1 MTQKNPEALDSQEQ
15 KTPSPK
21 RRMDALAWI
30 IMGALA
36 LSLAVTLTLVI
47 TRIMGW
53 RLFFSITFFVL
64 GVLHILNSSLRLTF
78 PSLLKIP
85 QGYSKRNLLWF
96 LALGIFFILTG
107 VGWLLL
113 SLLVGEL

>member
-1 MTQKNPEALDSQEQ
+1 MTQKNPDTLDSQEQ

-36 LSLAVTLTLVI
+36 LSLAVTLPLVI

-53 RLFFSITFFVL
+53 RLFFSITLFVL

-78 PSLLKIP
+78 PSLLKTHK
-85 QGYSKRNLLWF
+85 GYSKRNLLWF

>member
-1 MTQKNPEALDSQEQ
+1 MTQKNPEALDPQEQ

-21 RRMDALAWI
+21 RKPDALGWI
-30 IMGALA
+30 IIGVLA
-36 LSLAVTLTLVI
+36 FSHAVTLPLVI

-53 RLFFSITFFVL
+53 RLFFSITLFVL

-78 PSLLKIP
+78 PSLLKTHK
-85 QGYSKRNLLWF
+85 GYSKRNLLWF